1 MNIILFGPPGAGKG
15 TQARKISEIYGIPH
29 ISTGDILREAAMK
42 DTPLGNEAKKYM
54 DKGELVPDEVVI
66 GIIKDKLAERDS
78 DRGFVLDGFPRDIAQ
93 AKALEAILSEQG
105 RKIDLVLNIGLDD
118 EEIVRRLTR
127 RRVCKNCGA
136 VYHLDFNPPMVD
148 ELCDI
153 CGGRLYQRADDT
165 EETVRKRLKVY
176 RERSEPLINYYKE
189 RGWLVSVAGDSSIS
203 RVFDEIKEKIKANR

>member
-78 DRGFVLDGFPRDIAQ
+78 DRGFVLDGFPRDMAQ